1 MHFFSVFP
9 DAWMTGT
16 AELTTEETGAFWSLC
31 CHYMAKDGVVRDDD
45 VLLGRIVKLGT
56 RRWKRVKARLLAG
69 TFIEVREGFIW
80 QETCE
85 KRLKLDGKFV
95 SSQKD
100 KAQKRWAQHK
110 PKSLSRLDTDDAGAS
125 TAAPPGAYAS
135 SASASTSV
143 AKATGGSPPPD
154 GPKSPPKTTDPVKA
168 LWDFGI
174 SILIETGSSEKA
186 AREMLGKWRS
196 VLGDDPKLMGLLVAA
211 KNQRALAPIP
221 YIQKIIENERRPR
234 AGYN

>member
-16 AELTTEETGAFWSLC
+16 AELTTEESGAFWNLC
-31 CHYMAKDGVVRDDD
+31 CYYVAKDGVVRDDD
-45 VLLGRIVKLGT
+45 VLPGRIVKLGT
-56 RRWKRVKARLLAG
+56 RRWKRVKARLLTG

-85 KRLKLDGKFV
+85 KRLKLDGKFA

-100 KAQKRWAQHK
+100 KAQKRWAQNK
-110 PKSLSRLDTDDAGAS
+110 PKPLSALDSDDAGAN
-125 TAAPPGAYAS
+125 PGACAS
-135 SASASTSV
+135 SASASSSV
-143 AKATGGSPPPD
+143 AKATGGSPPTDDPD
-154 GPKSPPKTTDPVKA
+154 LPPKTTDPLKA

-174 SILIETGSSEKA
+174 SILTEAGSSEKA

-211 KNQRALAPIP
+211 KKQRAFAPIP